1 MVEISR
7 DGKRVYLTNSLYR
20 TWDEQFYPDGIKGWL
35 AKIDV
40 QPERRHRARSR
51 RVRASST
58 ACVRT
63 RCTSR
68 AATPARIP
76 TASREVRDDER
87 DDDVWTMLMALGAF
101 HGINPGMGWLF
112 AVALGM
118 QERRRGAV
126 LWALVPLG
134 AGHALAVA
142 VAAGAALAIGGVIPI
157 GWLRWLYRRR
167 ARFARRP
174 AVLRHRHPRWAGM
187 RVGIGGLTLWSFL
200 MATAHGAGLMV
211 VPVFAGHVDGG
222 RGRTS
227 APHAAD
233 HRAGAEAALFAAG
246 LHAVGYLVVTASI
259 AILVFEKLGV
269 GILRRAW
276 FNLDLIWAGALVA
289 TGLTT
294 LLV

>member
-1 MVEISR
+1 M
-7 DGKRVYLTNSLYR
+7 TNEM
-20 TWDEQFYPDGIKGWL
+20 T
-35 AKIDV
+35 
-40 QPERRHRARSR
+40 
-51 RVRASST
+51 
-58 ACVRT
+58 
-63 RCTSR
+63 
-68 AATPARIP
+68 TP
-76 TASREVRDDER
+76 
-87 DDDVWTMLMALGAF
+87 WTMLMALGAF
-101 HGINPGMGWLF
+101 HGINPAMGWLL

-157 GWLRWLYRRR
+157 GELRWCI
-167 ARFARRP
+167 A
-174 AVLRHRHPRWAGM
+174 AVLVSLGVLRFYRHQHPRWAGM
-187 RVGIGGLTLWSFL
+187 RVGIAGLTLWSFL

-211 VPVFAGHVDGG
+211 VPVVLGLLTAGAGEHLHHMPPTTG
-222 RGRTS
+222 T
-227 APHAAD
+227 
-233 HRAGAEAALFAAG
+233 GAEAALFAAG
-246 LHAVGYLVVTASI
+246 LHAVSYLVVTAAI

-276 FNLDLIWAGALVA
+276 INLDLIWAGALVA